1 MSAGSRPRRARRRSV
16 SRRLSPQSISTRVR
30 SACATRQLPPEPL
43 ASEAKR
49 SNLLQLLKQQREDAL
64 RGFRAV
70 GGAILVEHVDLAR
83 GTRLADLHAV
93 LLGLDF
99 RVAREPACQDAAR
112 VLLGVRIGVAHEV
125 DALLAVAVLDG
136 EADAVERQTD
146 APPDAV
152 EGLEHFQLL
161 GAVHAL
167 ADLRAALLL
176 RDGGRGERAR
186 LLLLRAQA
194 HHQAPQEFRLE
205 LRIGLARLPFRIAGR
220 VALRVAHGGVD
231 LHHAAVTDVHL
242 GRLAVRG
249 AIEPG
254 AVLVA
259 LRSRIEGIERLAEEA
274 THAALRQAGAA
285 FRPFGLHDAEL
296 RQLELDEEAVLL
308 PELAHQRPELLRRL
322 VYHQPALRAG
332 ALDAHVLGL
341 RQQRR
346 GRRRRPRLRVAT
358 LRLVIGERRR
368 RLAGFRDDV
377 AVVARGRCQ
386 IGRHLERRQRRGGL
400 VLDLAFHPFV
410 DARAATE
417 QEHARENR
425 NPLLH
430 QLPRPSTTRNP
441 GKAIPASCS
450 ASRTVSWNFSA
461 SGDSGSRRPYSIMPI
476 CASAHFTGIGFASTN
491 RRWCSGSS
499 LRFRSRAFFTSPTS
513 AAAHI

>member
-49 SNLLQLLKQQREDAL
+49 SNLLQLLKEQRQDAL
-64 RGFRAV
+64 RGFRAL
-70 GGAILVEHVDLAR
+70 GRAILVEHVDLAR
-83 GTRLADLHAV
+83 GTRLAGLHAV

-112 VLLGVRIGVAHEV
+112 VLLGVRIGVAYEV

-136 EADAVERQTD
+136 GADAVERQTD

-161 GAVHAL
+161 GPVHAL

-176 RDGGRGERAR
+176 RDGGGGERAR

-205 LRIGLARLPFRIAGR
+205 LRIRLARLPFRIAGR

-242 GRLAVRG
+242 GRLAVRR

-274 THAALRQAGAA
+274 AHPALRQARAA
-285 FRPFGLHDAEL
+285 FRPFSLHDAEL

-308 PELAHQRPELLRRL
+308 PELAHQRPELLRRF
-322 VYHQPALRAG
+322 VHYQPALRAG

-346 GRRRRPRLRVAT
+346 ARRCRLCVAT
-358 LRLVIGERRR
+358 LRLVIGERCR

-386 IGRHLERRQRRGGL
+386 IGRHLERRQRRGAL
-400 VLDLAFHPFV
+400 VLDLAFHPVV

-425 NPLLH
+425 DPLLH
-430 QLPRPSTTRNP
+430 QPRPCRWRGISRAPLLRASPARRFQPRAALRVRSPGISRRAATAAAAGRTR
-441 GKAIPASCS
+441 SCPS
-450 ASRTVSWNFSA
+450 ARAPISLE
-461 SGDSGSRRPYSIMPI
+461 SGSPRR
-476 CASAHFTGIGFASTN
+476 TGAG
-491 RRWCSGSS
+491 
-499 LRFRSRAFFTSPTS
+499 
-513 AAAHI
+513 AAAAA